1 MLARV
6 PLPSA
11 MCPSLSFSFFSRF
24 TPTHGRFFAL
34 LVLLVLLVLPTSAH
48 AQATAQA
55 TAQTQAHVGTDEV
68 PGDFPRLVLETGRTP
83 VLPPEPDLVRVQ
95 IHGEYQLRYQRMSS
109 FTLAPSASIA
119 TLHPGATG
127 DSIGQNDFL
136 AHWLRVTPRLQMR
149 ENIEIV
155 GQLDVVTGMVLGDRA
170 HDTFADDT
178 PRSDYNG
185 FSNVQ
190 PRWLFAEVRTAIG
203 LFRVGQQ
210 PSHWGMGIVANDGDH
225 PTLFG
230 DYRYGNINEEI
241 LFATR
246 PGGKDSPF
254 VVAAGGALVF
264 RDDIAQ
270 LTRGDRA
277 WQGVLAGYYESGPN
291 RVGLYAVYRNQT
303 RDRTSASDLFPYSDR
318 IEAGVIDVA
327 GNFAAPIR
335 TPGVPAYVFGAF
347 EGAAIFGSTNALRTN
362 EQAASS
368 SDTKLRSYGGAAS
381 AGIVL
386 GAHRRHTRHPSES
399 AHTTAA
405 QRPDLFGKLVTQIEI
420 GYASGDA
427 DPLDGTEKRFTF
439 NSNHK
444 VGLLLFDEVMR
455 WSTARA
461 ASAAQ
466 DPLLSGPRPA
476 PGLDLLPSNGG
487 VFGAQYV
494 NPTMLYRPLDCLD
507 LKAGAVIAQTTA
519 DLVDPYRLVTQGKY
533 INYRGGDATKHDLG
547 IELDAGAEARF
558 ALDYRMTLQLGVQ
571 GGVLFPGGALADQ
584 HGDKMKTP
592 WLVVGRAGLQF

>member
-6 PLPSA
+6 PLSSSMSFIFPSFA
-11 MCPSLSFSFFSRF
+11 RFIGFGRALLPARALPLATALVLSVETAHAEPPTS
-24 TPTHGRFFAL
+24 TPTHT
-34 LVLLVLLVLPTSAH
+34 VPT
-48 AQATAQA
+48 
-55 TAQTQAHVGTDEV
+55 
-68 PGDFPRLVLETGRTP
+68 DFPRLVLETGRSP
-83 VLPPEPDLVRVQ
+83 VLPPEPDLARVQ

-109 FTLAPSASIA
+109 FTLSPSASIA

-136 AHWLRVTPRLQMR
+136 SHWLRVTPRLQLK
-149 ENIEIV
+149 ESVEIV
-155 GQLDVVTGMVLGDRA
+155 GQLDVVSGTVLGDRA
-170 HDTFADDT
+170 HDTSADFT
-178 PRSDYNG
+178 PRDEYNG
-185 FSNVQ
+185 FRNVQ
-190 PRWLFAEVRTAIG
+190 PRWLFAEVRTSFG

-210 PSHWGMGIVANDGDH
+210 PSHWGMGILANDGDH

-254 VVAAGGALVF
+254 VIAVGGALVF
-264 RDDIAQ
+264 KDDIAQ
-270 LTRGDRA
+270 LSRGDRA
-277 WQGVLAGYYESGPN
+277 WQGVLAGYYEHGPN
-291 RVGLYAVYRNQT
+291 RVGIYAVYRNQT
-303 RDRTSASDLFPYSDR
+303 RDRTSASDLFPYSDK
-318 IEAGVIDVA
+318 IEAGVIDLA
-327 GNFAAPIR
+327 ANFAAPIR
-335 TPGVPAYVFGAF
+335 TPGMPAFVFGAF

-362 EQAASS
+362 EQASS
-368 SDTKLRSYGGAAS
+368 GSATKLRAYGGAAA

-386 GAHRRHTRHPSES
+386 GAHRGHGARASGSARHALAALPS
-399 AHTTAA
+399 
-405 QRPDLFGKLVTQIEI
+405 QRPDLFGRLVTQIEI

-476 PGLDLLPSNGG
+476 PGLDLLPSQGG

-494 NPTMLYRPLDCLD
+494 NPTMLFRPDHWID
-507 LKAGAVIAQTTA
+507 LKAGAVVAQTTA
-519 DLVDPYRLVTQGKY
+519 DLVDPYRLATQGKY
-533 INYRGGDATKHDLG
+533 VNYRGGDATKHDLG
-547 IELDAGAEARF
+547 IELDAGFEARVP
-558 ALDYRMTLQLGVQ
+558 LDYRMTLQLGAQ
-571 GGVLFPGGALADQ
+571 GGVLFPGGALSDQ
-584 HGDKMKTP
+584 NGDKMKTP
-592 WLVVGRAGLQF
+592 WLVLGRAGLQF

>member
-6 PLPSA
+6 PLSSSMSFVFPSFA
-11 MCPSLSFSFFSRF
+11 RF
-24 TPTHGRFFAL
+24 IGFARAVGRAL
-34 LVLLVLLVLPTSAH
+34 PPATALVLSVETAH
-48 AQATAQA
+48 AEPLTS
-55 TAQTQAHVGTDEV
+55 TSTHTV
-68 PGDFPRLVLETGRTP
+68 PTDFPRLVLETGRSP
-83 VLPPEPDLVRVQ
+83 VLPPEPDLARVQ
-95 IHGEYQLRYQRMSS
+95 IHGEYQLRYQHMSS
-109 FTLAPSASIA
+109 FTLSPSASIA

-136 AHWLRVTPRLQMR
+136 SHWLRVTPRLQLK
-149 ENIEIV
+149 ESVEIV
-155 GQLDVVTGMVLGDRA
+155 GQLDVVSGTVLGDRA
-170 HDTFADDT
+170 HDTFADNT
-178 PRSDYNG
+178 PRDDYDG
-185 FSNVQ
+185 FRNVQ
-190 PRWLFAEVRTAIG
+190 PRWLFAEVRTGIG

-210 PSHWGMGIVANDGDH
+210 PSHWGMGILANDGDH
-225 PTLFG
+225 PSVFG

-254 VVAAGGALVF
+254 VVAVGGALVF

-270 LTRGDRA
+270 LSRGDRA

-291 RVGLYAVYRNQT
+291 RVGVYAVYRNQT
-303 RDRTSASDLFPYSDR
+303 RDRTSASDLFPYSDH
-318 IEAGVIDVA
+318 IEAGAFDLA

-335 TPGVPAYVFGAF
+335 TPGMPAYVFGAF

-362 EQAASS
+362 EQAASNQS
-368 SDTKLRSYGGAAS
+368 TRLRSYGGAAS

-386 GAHRRHTRHPSES
+386 GAHR
-399 AHTTAA
+399 AHRGHANGGLRA
-405 QRPDLFGKLVTQIEI
+405 LPGQRPDLYGKVVTQIEI

-494 NPTMLYRPLDCLD
+494 NPTMTFRPDDWLD

-519 DLVDPYRLVTQGKY
+519 DLVDPYRLATQGKY

-547 IELDAGAEARF
+547 VELDAGAEARF
-558 ALDYRMTLQLGVQ
+558 ALDYRMTLQLGAQ

-584 HGDKMKTP
+584 NGDKMKTP
-592 WLVVGRAGLQF
+592 WLVIGRAGLQF